1 MFFQI
6 LRDTRDVVA
15 QTDEQVQ
22 STGHG
27 SPIRLRL
34 MTINSNNKNNTDID
48 KRNAH
53 VDSDTNAQIAQ

>member
-22 STGHG
+22 SSGQG

-34 MTINSNNKNNTDID
+34 MSMNYERRD
-48 KRNAH
+48 KSTFHEDNE
-53 VDSDTNAQIAQ
+53 TNA